1 MNNVALLIDGR
12 STAALGGGTFQRID
26 PMKGSPASK
35 AAAARS
41 ADVKAAVEAAAKAF
55 LGWAAIGPGRR
66 RELLLKAAETLS
78 AHQREFI
85 ACMIAETGATE
96 AWAGF
101 NVVLA
106 AGILREAASM
116 TSQITGEVIPTDI
129 PENLAMAVRQPIGVC
144 VGIAPW
150 NAPIILGVRA
160 IAMPLACGNTVV
172 FKASEICPA
181 VHLLIGTA
189 LLEAG
194 LPPGVLNV
202 ITNDPTDAAEV
213 VAALIDHPAV
223 RHINFT
229 GSTRVGRII
238 AERAAHHLKP
248 VLLELGGKAPLV
260 VLDDADIEAAV
271 NAAAFG
277 AFMNQGQICMSTERI
292 VVDERIATEFVTK
305 LSKKAAS
312 LSLRDP
318 SSGPAVLGSMVDE
331 KSASRV
337 AELIDDAVEKGATVT
352 AGGEREGTLMEAT
365 VVDRVTPGMRI
376 YSEESFGPVVI
387 VVRVSGDEEAL
398 RVANDTDYGL
408 SASVFSKNI
417 ARAWNLARRVAS
429 GICHINGPTVHDEPQ
444 MPFGGVKA
452 SGYGRFGGRA
462 AIDQFT
468 ILRWITVQTGERHY
482 PF

>member
-116 TSQITGEVIPTDI
+116 TSQITGEVIPTDV

-160 IAMPLACGNTVV
+160 IAMPLACGR
-172 FKASEICPA
+172 APPDWD
-181 VHLLIGTA
+181 
-189 LLEAG
+189 G
-194 LPPGVLNV
+194 L
-202 ITNDPTDAAEV
+202 
-213 VAALIDHPAV
+213 
-223 RHINFT
+223 T
-229 GSTRVGRII
+229 GG
-238 AERAAHHLKP
+238 
-248 VLLELGGKAPLV
+248 
-260 VLDDADIEAAV
+260 
-271 NAAAFG
+271 
-277 AFMNQGQICMSTERI
+277 
-292 VVDERIATEFVTK
+292 
-305 LSKKAAS
+305 
-312 LSLRDP
+312 
-318 SSGPAVLGSMVDE
+318 
-331 KSASRV
+331 
-337 AELIDDAVEKGATVT
+337 
-352 AGGEREGTLMEAT
+352 
-365 VVDRVTPGMRI
+365 RVTTW
-376 YSEESFGPVVI
+376 SS
-387 VVRVSGDEEAL
+387 
-398 RVANDTDYGL
+398 
-408 SASVFSKNI
+408 
-417 ARAWNLARRVAS
+417 
-429 GICHINGPTVHDEPQ
+429 
-444 MPFGGVKA
+444 
-452 SGYGRFGGRA
+452 
-462 AIDQFT
+462 
-468 ILRWITVQTGERHY
+468 
-482 PF
+482 